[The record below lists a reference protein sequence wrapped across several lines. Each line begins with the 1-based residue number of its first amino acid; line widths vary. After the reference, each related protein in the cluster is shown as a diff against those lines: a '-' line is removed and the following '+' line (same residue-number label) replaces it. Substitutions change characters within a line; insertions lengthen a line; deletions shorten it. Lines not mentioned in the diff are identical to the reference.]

1 MNCLKYHKR
10 NVRKVMRE
18 KFEMRVKEEQ
28 EKLAKM
34 TEEERKE
41 YLERLEEEGRKHRDM
56 MGLAATIRAMSGYTD

>member
-1 MNCLKYHKR
+1 
-10 NVRKVMRE
+10 MRE
-18 KFEMRVKEEQ
+18 KFEVRVKEEQ